1 MTTPLK
7 HLGYLFLSGLLVT
20 AMACG
25 GDGADDAAHD
35 DDTATMTTADAPP
48 PAAPADGGM
57 AGGDTM
63 GTGTAMANT
72 GNPDQ
77 DFATNAA
84 AMNLA
89 EIRAHQ
95 TAVDRATNAEV
106 KKHAQHMLTDHKQ
119 MDADM
124 KSLAAKKNIT
134 LPTEPRQDKVQMQD
148 QMNQSKQGKEW
159 DAAYV
164 AAQVQD
170 HQEAIA
176 LFESGEKSVQ
186 DADLKKLITST
197 LPKLRSHLKMV
208 QDAQAKL
215 K

>member
-1 MTTPLK
+1 MNAPFK
-7 HLGYLFLSGLLVT
+7 HLAYLLLSGTMLT

-25 GDGADDAAHD
+25 GDGADDAAAD
-35 DDTATMTTADAPP
+35 NDTMTTMTE
-48 PAAPADGGM
+48 PAAPAAPAPADSAPASDGTNGLV
-57 AGGDTM
+57 
-63 GTGTAMANT
+63 NT

-95 TAVDRATNAEV
+95 GALDRAATDEV
-106 KKHAQHMLTDHKQ
+106 KKHAQHMLTDHKK

-124 KSLAAKKNIT
+124 KALASKKNMT
-134 LPTEPRQDKVQMQD
+134 LPTEPRQDKVRMQD
-148 QMNQSKQGKEW
+148 EMNQTKQGKDW
-159 DAAYV
+159 DMAYID
-164 AAQVQD
+164 AQIAD
-170 HQEAIA
+170 HQEAIS
-176 LFESGEKSVQ
+176 LFENGEKTVQ
-186 DADLKKLITST
+186 DAELKSLITST

-208 QDAQAKL
+208 EDAKAKV